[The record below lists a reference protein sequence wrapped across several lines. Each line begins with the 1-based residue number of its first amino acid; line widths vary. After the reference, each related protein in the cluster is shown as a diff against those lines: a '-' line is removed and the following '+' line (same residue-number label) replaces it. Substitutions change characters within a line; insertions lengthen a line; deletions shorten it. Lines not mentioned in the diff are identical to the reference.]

1 VTTLALLG
9 FAAVVAA
16 LAHRVLIPAAWVLRS
31 PRLGLAAWVTA
42 AGVIALSA
50 AVAVVR
56 LVTQWPSA
64 WATVCAGWLWCAEA
78 LRGGHDGWARLAD
91 GLLVGLL
98 SAAVGRLVVATV
110 RFVRRLRAGR
120 RAHAE
125 ALALVSRRHPG
136 LGVWVI
142 DADRPAAYAL
152 GRQVVLSSGALDTL
166 PADQLAAVIAHERAH
181 ATGRHRWLADAV
193 GLLAGVA
200 PWVVVFTDAAEQVA
214 RLVEIRADEVAAAR
228 HGRLPLARA
237 IVACATGPT
246 DNERATVPTGHRA
259 AVPPAGA
266 LAASGG
272 HAVER
277 VQRLLEPPVPLRR
290 GTVSAAAAGL
300 VAVGLAP
307 ALIVAAGQAMPV
319 LGSCLGLSC

>member
-1 VTTLALLG
+1 
-9 FAAVVAA
+9 
-16 LAHRVLIPAAWVLRS
+16 
-31 PRLGLAAWVTA
+31 LAA
-42 AGVIALSA
+42 
-50 AVAVVR
+50 
-56 LVTQWPSA
+56 
-64 WATVCAGWLWCAEA
+64 
-78 LRGGHDGWARLAD
+78 
-91 GLLVGLL
+91 GLLCGLL
-98 SAAVGRLVVATV
+98 SAAAGRLVVATV

-120 RAHAE
+120 RTHAE
-125 ALALVSRRHPG
+125 ALALVSRPHPG
-136 LGVWVI
+136 LEVWVI
-142 DADRPAAYAL
+142 DADRPAAYVL

-181 ATGRHRWLADAV
+181 ATGRHQCLADAF

-214 RLVEIRADEVAAAR
+214 RLVEIRADQVAAAR

-246 DNERATVPTGHRA
+246 DDERSTVPTGHRA
-259 AVPPAGA
+259 AVPPA
-266 LAASGG
+266 ASGG

-277 VQRLLEPPVPLRR
+277 IQRLLEPPAPLRR

-307 ALIVAAGQAMPV
+307 ALIVAAGQAMRV